1 MGREN
6 LKNLKIVIVVI
17 AIVAIVAI
25 VAGLIF
31 YFVVTP
37 YVFSSGDILGTRSGL
52 PPFPASPDPSQAPL
66 LPK

>member
-6 LKNLKIVIVVI
+6 LKNLKIVILMI
-17 AIVAIVAI
+17 AIVAI

-37 YVFSSGDILGTRSGL
+37 YLFSSGDILGTRSGL